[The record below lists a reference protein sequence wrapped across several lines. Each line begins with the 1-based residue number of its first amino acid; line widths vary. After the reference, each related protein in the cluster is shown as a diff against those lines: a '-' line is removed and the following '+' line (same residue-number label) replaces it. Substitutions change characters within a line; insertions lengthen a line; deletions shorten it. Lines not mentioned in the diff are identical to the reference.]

1 MSKPKAVDM
10 IRTTSMALAIA
21 AITATSAFAGG
32 KLGEV
37 SDAQITP
44 PAETMMTGSVTPVI
58 GVVLLAGV
66 VAIGLA
72 DDSSG
77 GGSSSSS
84 GSN

>member
-1 MSKPKAVDM
+1 M

-21 AITATSAFAGG
+21 AISATSAFAGG

-37 SDAQITP
+37 SDAQIAP
-44 PAETMMTGSVTPVI
+44 PQEPMMAGSVAPVV
-58 GVVLLAGV
+58 GVVLLAGI

-72 DDSSG
+72 DDSND

-84 GSN
+84 SGPSD